1 MRVRPGITF
10 GMPQDE
16 ERMNGMLGALTRTA
30 AALRGAGVPFAVAG
44 GLACWARGAPVR
56 DDDVDIVV
64 TKEDLGRA
72 VAALEDAGMRTE
84 DPPEEWLVKAHDGD
98 VTVDLMTHPSGME
111 VTPEVLARAEEM
123 QVHAVTM
130 PVLPRDD
137 VLGTQLLSMTEHHMT
152 YEGLIETARAVREQ
166 VAWDSVRRRTEHDPF
181 ARAFFTI
188 TEGLGVVPAP
198 TG

>member
-1 MRVRPGITF
+1 
-10 GMPQDE
+10 
-16 ERMNGMLGALTRTA
+16 MNGMLGALKRTA
-30 AALRGAGVPFAVAG
+30 AALRNAGVTFAVAG

-64 TKEDLGRA
+64 TKDDLERA
-72 VAALEDAGMRTE
+72 IAALEEAGMRTE

-98 VTVDLMTHPSGME
+98 VTVDLMIYPSGLE
-111 VTPEVLARAEEM
+111 VTSEVLARAEQL

-130 PVLPRDD
+130 PVLPIDD
-137 VLGTQLLSMTEHHMT
+137 VLVTQLLSMSEHHMT

-166 VAWDSVRRRTEHDPF
+166 VDWEAVRRRTGHDPF

-198 TG
+198 AA

>member
-1 MRVRPGITF
+1 
-10 GMPQDE
+10 
-16 ERMNGMLGALTRTA
+16 MNGMLGALKRTA
-30 AALRGAGVPFAVAG
+30 AALRNAGVPFAVAG

-64 TKEDLGRA
+64 TKEDLPRA
-72 VAALEDAGMRTE
+72 IAALEEAGMETE

-98 VTVDLMTHPSGME
+98 VTVDLMIHPSGLE
-111 VTPEVLARAEEM
+111 VTPEVLARAEEV

-130 PVLPRDD
+130 PLLPLND
-137 VLGTQLLSMTEHHMT
+137 VLVTQLLSMTEHHMT

-166 VAWDSVRRRTEHDPF
+166 VDWDSVRRRTEDDPF

-188 TEGLGVVPAP
+188 TEGLGVVPPAP
-198 TG
+198 A

>member
-1 MRVRPGITF
+1 
-10 GMPQDE
+10 
-16 ERMNGMLGALTRTA
+16 MNGMLDALKRTV
-30 AALRGAGVPFAVAG
+30 AALRNAGVPFAVAG

-64 TKEDLGRA
+64 TKEDLDRA
-72 VAALEDAGMRTE
+72 VAALEEAGMRTE

-98 VTVDLMTHPSGME
+98 VTVDLMIYPSGME
-111 VTPEVLARAEEM
+111 VTAEVLARADEL

-130 PVLPRDD
+130 PVMPIDD
-137 VLGTQLLSMTEHHMT
+137 VLVTQLLSMSEHHMT

-166 VAWDSVRRRTEHDPF
+166 VDWEAVRRRTEHDPF

-188 TEGLGVVPAP
+188 TEGLGVVPAA